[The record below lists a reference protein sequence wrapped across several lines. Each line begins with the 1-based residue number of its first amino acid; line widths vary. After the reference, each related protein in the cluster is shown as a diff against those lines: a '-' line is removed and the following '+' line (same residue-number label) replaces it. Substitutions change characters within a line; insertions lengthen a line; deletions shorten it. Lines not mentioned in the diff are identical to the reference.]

1 MLHRR
6 VEWYS
11 NFRIEIFL
19 REIRFTWIVVRS
31 SIYNNGE
38 RTFEIKKGRVELRS
52 NASVIDDSRKNFS
65 RL

>member
-38 RTFEIKKGRVELRS
+38 RTFEIKKGRVELRP
-52 NASVIDDSRKNFS
+52 NVSVIDDSRQNFS

>member
-38 RTFEIKKGRVELRS
+38 RNKEGKSRITVERVGDR
-52 NASVIDDSRKNFS
+52 
-65 RL
+65 RLEAKFF